1 MKKVYFDNA
10 ATTPM
15 RKQVINYMISSL
27 KESLGNPSSIH
38 SLGIKT
44 RSNLE
49 YSRINIA
56 NILNA
61 DPSEII
67 FTSSGT
73 EANNLILRSCIN
85 DLKIKYIITSNIEH
99 KSILETLNDL
109 YRKYGVVIDFVKLN
123 NNGILDINDLEKK
136 LKKNNH
142 SPILVS
148 LMYVNNEIGNI
159 LDIYSVCNICKKYKA
174 YFHSDTIQAI
184 GHYNLDIKKL
194 NIDFACGSAHK
205 FNGPMGI
212 GFAFIRK
219 GLNIKAI
226 ITGGSQERET
236 RAGTE
241 NIYGILGMSK
251 AIEIANIN
259 LKKEKKD
266 IEKIKKYCIKQLKK
280 SIPGIIFNGLSYST
294 IKSIYTILNIA
305 IPKKDNM
312 ISFNLDL
319 KGVIVS
325 QGSACNSNSYKVSH
339 VIKILFN
346 NKKINKL
353 SFIRISFGFL
363 NKKKDID
370 ILISCL
376 KDMVSRL

>member
-44 RSNLE
+44 RSILE

-85 DLKIKYIITSNIEH
+85 DLNIKYIITSKIEH

-109 YRKYGVVIDFVKLN
+109 YIKYGVVIDFVKLN
-123 NNGILDINDLEKK
+123 NNGIIDLNDLEKK
-136 LKKNNH
+136 LKKNNN
-142 SPILVS
+142 SLVS

-194 NIDFACGSAHK
+194 NLDFACGSAHK

-226 ITGGSQERET
+226 ITGGSQESET

-251 AIEIANIN
+251 AISIANIN
-259 LKKEKKD
+259 LKKEKKY
-266 IEKIKKYCIKQLKK
+266 IENIKKYCIKQLKK
-280 SIPGIIFNGLSYST
+280 SIPGIIFNGLSDSM

-312 ISFNLDL
+312 ISLNLDL

-325 QGSACNSNSYKVSH
+325 QGSACNSYNVSH
-339 VIKILFN
+339 VIKILF
-346 NKKINKL
+346 KKIKINKF

-370 ILISCL
+370 IFISCL
-376 KDMVSRL
+376 KDIYNLSKI

>member
-123 NNGILDINDLEKK
+123 NNGILDLNDLEKK

-259 LKKEKKD
+259 LKKEKNN

-325 QGSACNSNSYKVSH
+325 QGSACNSYKVSH

-376 KDMVSRL
+376 KDI

>member
-109 YRKYGVVIDFVKLN
+109 YIKYGVVIDFVKLN

-266 IEKIKKYCIKQLKK
+266 IENIKKYCIKQLKK

-325 QGSACNSNSYKVSH
+325 QGSACNSYKVSH
-339 VIKILFN
+339 VIQILFN
-346 NKKINKL
+346 NNKIKKL

-376 KDMVSRL
+376 KDI

>member
-109 YRKYGVVIDFVKLN
+109 YRKDGVVIYFVKLN
-123 NNGILDINDLEKK
+123 NNGILDLNDLEKK

-259 LKKEKKD
+259 LKKEKKY
-266 IEKIKKYCIKQLKK
+266 IENIKKYCIKQLKK
-280 SIPGIIFNGLSYST
+280 SIPGIIFNGLSDST

-325 QGSACNSNSYKVSH
+325 QGSACNSYKVSH
-339 VIKILFN
+339 VIKILLN
-346 NKKINKL
+346 NKKMNKS

-376 KDMVSRL
+376 KDI

>member
-85 DLKIKYIITSNIEH
+85 DLNIKYIITSNIEH

-251 AIEIANIN
+251 AISIANIN

-266 IEKIKKYCIKQLKK
+266 IENIKKYCIKQLKK
-280 SIPGIIFNGLSYST
+280 SIPGIIFNGLSDST

-325 QGSACNSNSYKVSH
+325 QGSACNSYKVSH

-376 KDMVSRL
+376 KDI

>member
-109 YRKYGVVIDFVKLN
+109 YIKYGVVISFVKLN

-266 IEKIKKYCIKQLKK
+266 IENIKKYCIKQLKK
-280 SIPGIIFNGLSYST
+280 SIPGIRFNGLSYST

-325 QGSACNSNSYKVSH
+325 QGSACNSYKVSH
-339 VIKILFN
+339 VIKILN
-346 NKKINKL
+346 NQINKL

-376 KDMVSRL
+376 KDI

>member
-15 RKQVINYMISSL
+15 RKQVINYMIDSL

-44 RSNLE
+44 RSILE

-85 DLKIKYIITSNIEH
+85 DLNIKYLITSKIEH

-109 YRKYGVVIDFVKLN
+109 YIKYGVVID
-123 NNGILDINDLEKK
+123 IKK
-136 LKKNNH
+136 LK
-142 SPILVS
+142 
-148 LMYVNNEIGNI
+148 
-159 LDIYSVCNICKKYKA
+159 
-174 YFHSDTIQAI
+174 
-184 GHYNLDIKKL
+184 
-194 NIDFACGSAHK
+194 IDFACGSAHK

-226 ITGGSQERET
+226 ITGGSQERKT

-259 LKKEKKD
+259 LKKEKKY
-266 IEKIKKYCIKQLKK
+266 IENIKKYCIKQLKK
-280 SIPGIIFNGLSYST
+280 SIPGIIFNGLSYSI

-325 QGSACNSNSYKVSH
+325 QGSACNSYKVSH
-339 VIKILFN
+339 VMKILFN
-346 NKKINKL
+346 NKKTNKF
-353 SFIRISFGFL
+353 SFIRISFGCF

-370 ILISCL
+370 IFISCL
-376 KDMVSRL
+376 KDI

>member
-10 ATTPM
+10 ATTPL

-44 RSNLE
+44 RSILE

-85 DLKIKYIITSNIEH
+85 DLNIKYIITSKIEH

-109 YRKYGVVIDFVKLN
+109 YIKSGVVIDFVKLN
-123 NNGILDINDLEKK
+123 NNGIIDLNDLEKK
-136 LKKNNH
+136 LKKNNN

-184 GHYNLDIKKL
+184 GHYYLDMKKL
-194 NIDFACGSAHK
+194 KIDFACGSAHK

-226 ITGGSQERET
+226 ITGGFQEQEV
-236 RAGTE
+236 RAGIE

-259 LKKEKKD
+259 LKKEKKY
-266 IEKIKKYCIKQLKK
+266 IENIKKYCIKQLKK
-280 SIPGIIFNGLSYST
+280 SIPGIRFNGLSYSI

-325 QGSACNSNSYKVSH
+325 QGSACNSYKVSH
-339 VIKILFN
+339 VIKIL
-346 NKKINKL
+346 NKKINKF

-376 KDMVSRL
+376 KDIYNLSKI